1 MAEQINEAYIGSGII
16 YINGRDVGNCS
27 NVNFAIEQETKNQRN
42 FRGGGGNFASVT
54 SITSVKLSMELSNFS
69 NENLAL
75 ALRGVVET
83 VAAGT
88 VTGETVTAVLGGLA
102 ETEKMIDLS
111 DTANTVTVTTADEQT
126 TYVEGTDYEVTA
138 AGLKILAGGNIT
150 AGEELKVSYNNQGT
164 NVLQAL
170 VDSGKEVRVV
180 LDGVNDATGKPVTV
194 KVHRWKPSP
203 ASGLGSFPM
212 TLRLSPSRGKC
223 WRMRPF
229 KPPVNPSS
237 SPGRRPDPDQRVLTG
252 GRMAAVCA

>member
-203 ASGLGSFPM
+203 ASGLGLISDDFASF
-212 TLRLSPSRGKC
+212 TVEGEVLADETIQATGKSKFFT
-223 WRMRPF
+223 R
-229 KPPVNPSS
+229 
-237 SPGRRPDPDQRVLTG
+237 
-252 GRMAAVCA
+252 AAA